1 VTHNPT
7 FIKSVENAIMVIRWF
22 FSFQSFALVTC
33 LALTPAAPSLWEI
46 RSNRQ
51 TLMDHLCA
59 ASDLITASHRLDGI
73 HQTAGR
79 DEVNA
84 NPDRFSLDQ
93 SSMQDHMAC
102 FAGVVIHAGHEQ
114 QRQASLPSSVVRLRV
129 TDIPATL
136 PPIPAKAV
144 RPCVA

>member
-1 VTHNPT
+1 MP
-7 FIKSVENAIMVIRWF
+7 IRTGSRSISYQCKIIW
-22 FSFQSFALVTC
+22 LV
-33 LALTPAAPSLWEI
+33 
-46 RSNRQ
+46 
-51 TLMDHLCA
+51 
-59 ASDLITASHRLDGI
+59 
-73 HQTAGR
+73 
-79 DEVNA
+79 
-84 NPDRFSLDQ
+84 
-93 SSMQDHMAC
+93 